1 MERLLWHLLVGTRG
15 GLTRGRII
23 ELLTDRPYNANA
35 LAEAL
40 GMDYKTIRHHLR
52 VLERDHIVLPS
63 KQEGYGVLYFITAD
77 FTRHL
82 AAFRTIW
89 EKVGKSEKRKA
100 GKSEKRIA
108 APQEGGNHG

>member
-23 ELLTDRPYNANA
+23 QLLADRPYNANA

-52 VLERDHIVLPS
+52 VLERDSIVAPS
-63 KQEGYGVLYFITAD
+63 KEQGYGVIYFLTPS
-77 FTRHL
+77 FTREL
-82 AAFRTIW
+82 ATFQRIW
-89 EKVGKSEKRKA
+89 EKLGQRENIRQ
-100 GKSEKRIA
+100 GN
-108 APQEGGNHG
+108 QEE